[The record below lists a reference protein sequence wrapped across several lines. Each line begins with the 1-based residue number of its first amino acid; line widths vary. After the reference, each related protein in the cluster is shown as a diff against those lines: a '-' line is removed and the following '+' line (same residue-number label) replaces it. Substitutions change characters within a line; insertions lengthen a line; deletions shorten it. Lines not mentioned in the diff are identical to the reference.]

1 MKRVFH
7 ATSRANADKILT
19 EGLKPLVSN
28 RPKEL
33 AVVDFAFDKIA
44 ERLGINYRR
53 SGIFAW
59 PDKKLNVFGDTVILE
74 LIVDPE
80 LSVVIHQ
87 AWVDLAWGIVGTVF
101 SRIGETKRGFVE
113 TATPEEL
120 FGMFRN
126 VLVYEGRVGHVLFEL
141 ARNYWSSAVTL
152 AQYNTVSK
160 EQMNRDVVG
169 MIQRFPGLLPHL
181 EHEVCLGVDII
192 ENERIIRLK

>member
-80 LSVVIHQ
+80 LSVVMHQ

-141 ARNYWSSAVTL
+141 AQRYWSSGVSL
-152 AQYNTVSK
+152 ADYGDST
-160 EQMNRDVVG
+160 RG
-169 MIQRFPGLLPHL
+169 MLNQKVIEVLPRFQGLLPHL
-181 EHEVCLGVDII
+181 DHEVCLGVGTI
-192 ENERIIRLK
+192 ESDKISRG